1 MNGEIYSGDFVSDP
15 EKPPRPT
22 AQFAVSPLLLNLAVA
37 AVLILFY
44 NRTFLARA
52 TDLLPARVY
61 VLSLGMAAFFLT
73 FALVSLL
80 AGPYPVRLQKLM
92 LCALML
98 ICALTSFFTDRFGV
112 LYDPQM
118 VQNLTVARMD
128 EAGDLLSGSLIAHL
142 TLYGGLPIFMILSI
156 TVKQPRVL
164 PALGLWIAS
173 VFTGLLAC
181 TAIILSQ
188 YSTFASYRTPQRDP
202 VLLALHP
209 FSELSAA
216 YTALRLALEP
226 ALPAPAPIAT
236 DASRSLPAGP
246 QRPPLFVLMVVGESA
261 RAANFGLGG
270 YARDTTPELAAREV
284 IYFPQTTACGTAT
297 AVSVPCMFSPLSAKA
312 FTISKNRRIENVL
325 DVAARIGL
333 DVHWIENDREFYGVA
348 DRIPVTNFADNGRSD
363 ACPSKRCPDE
373 ILLPDLMNRIAT
385 AKTDTLLVVHL
396 VGSHMVYSDRYPPS
410 FETFAPV
417 CHGTDLSSC
426 PRQDLVN
433 GYDNSIRYTD
443 HVLAR
448 MIDALA
454 ARPDLATAMVYTSDH
469 GESLGE
475 HGLFAHST
483 PPLLAPAEQTRVP
496 FLMWLSDPYTKLRG
510 FAPDCIRARTAT
522 PASHDNIFHTL
533 LGLAGIETT
542 ARDPALDL
550 TDGCAAPPA

>member
-1 MNGEIYSGDFVSDP
+1 MSDL
-15 EKPPRPT
+15 EKSPRPT
-22 AQFAVSPLLLNLAVA
+22 PRFAVSPLVLNLAVA
-37 AVLILFY
+37 AVMILFY
-44 NRTFLARA
+44 NQTFLARA
-52 TDLLPARVY
+52 ADLLPSRFHL
-61 VLSLGMAAFFLT
+61 LSFALAAFFLT
-73 FALVSLL
+73 FALVTLL
-80 AGPYPVRLQKLM
+80 SGFFLIRLQKGVLS
-92 LCALML
+92 LVFL
-98 ICALTSFFTDRFGV
+98 IAAGSSFFTDRYGV
-112 LYDPQM
+112 LFDPQM
-118 VQNLTVARMD
+118 VDNLRESNTN
-128 EAGDLLSGSLIAHL
+128 EALDVLSGALVLHL
-142 TLYGGLPIFMILSI
+142 GLYGFLPAALLWGLG
-156 TVKQPRVL
+156 VKQL
-164 PALGLWIAS
+164 PPLRAAAIWAGSI
-173 VFTGLLAC
+173 VTGLLAC

-216 YTALRLALEP
+216 YTAVRLALEP
-226 ALPAPAPIAT
+226 ALPAPSPIAT
-236 DASRSLPAGP
+236 DASRSLPTGP

-297 AVSVPCMFSPLSAKA
+297 AVSVPCMFSPLSAEA

-325 DVAARIGL
+325 DVAARVGF

-373 ILLPDLMNRIAT
+373 ILLPDVTNRIAT

-396 VGSHMVYSDRYPPS
+396 VGSHMVYSDRYPPD

-443 HVLAR
+443 HVLAQ

-496 FLMWLSDPYTKLRG
+496 FLMWLSAPYTKLRG
-510 FAPDCIRARTAT
+510 LAPACIRARTAT

-533 LGLAGIETT
+533 LGLAGIKTT

-550 TDGCAAPPA
+550 TDGCGAPPA